1 MRAVLISIVLVAGLA
16 ACGADGGGDGEAVVA
31 GHHPLAW
38 LAAELGA
45 EEVVDLTPAG
55 AEPHDLE
62 ITTDQVDEIDDARVV
77 LLLGGGFQPSLEQ
90 VAGDDAVA
98 VLDELGADGE
108 GDPHVWLDPVLMQDV
123 ARVVAEALGA
133 DPAPVVADLEALDE
147 RFRAGLASCERDLV
161 VTAHEAFGRLT
172 DRYGLRQEALAG
184 VEPDQEPDP
193 DRLAELADLVR
204 EEGVTTVFTEELVA
218 PEVAEALAREAGVGT
233 AELDTLEGGGG
244 DYVERMDANL
254 AALREAL
261 GCR

>member
-1 MRAVLISIVLVAGLA
+1 MSISVLTVAA
-16 ACGADGGGDGEAVVA
+16 ACGGPAGDGDAVVT

-55 AEPHDLE
+55 AEAHDLE
-62 ITTDQVDEIDDARVV
+62 ITSDQVDAIQDARLV
-77 LLLGGGFQPSLEQ
+77 LLLGGGFQPSAEQ
-90 VAGDDAVA
+90 AAGDDAVL
-98 VLDELGADGE
+98 VLDEIDVE
-108 GDPHVWLDPVLMQDV
+108 GDDPHVWLDPVLMQDV
-123 ARVVAEALGA
+123 ARVAAEALDADA
-133 DPAPVVADLEALDE
+133 DPVVEELEALHQRYED
-147 RFRAGLASCERDLV
+147 GLADCDRDLV
-161 VTAHEAFGRLT
+161 VTAHQAFGRLT

-184 VEPDQEPDP
+184 IEPDQEPDP
-193 DRLAELADLVR
+193 QRLAQLADLVE
-204 EEGVTTVFTEELVA
+204 EEGVTTVFTEELVS
-218 PEVAEALAREAGVGT
+218 PEVAEALAREAGVRT

>member
-1 MRAVLISIVLVAGLA
+1 MRAVLISIVVLA
-16 ACGADGGGDGEAVVA
+16 AASCAEVDGANGDAVVA
-31 GHHPLAW
+31 GHYPLAW
-38 LAAELGA
+38 LATELGA
-45 EEVVDLTPAG
+45 DEVVDLTPPG

-62 ITTDQVDEIDDARVV
+62 VTTDQVDEIDDARVV

-90 VAGDDAVA
+90 VAGDDAVS

-123 ARVVAEALGA
+123 VRIVGEALDA
-133 DPAPVVADLEALDE
+133 DPAPVVEELDALDE
-147 RFRAGLASCERDLV
+147 RFRTGLADCDRDLV

-184 VEPDQEPDP
+184 VEPDQEPAP
-193 DRLAELADLVR
+193 DRLAELADLV
-204 EEGVTTVFTEELVA
+204 EAEGVTTVFTEELVS
-218 PEVAEALAREAGVGT
+218 PEVAEALAREAGVDT
-233 AELDTLEGGGG
+233 AELDTLEGGDG